1 MSFIHASLLQD
12 QRVVSTPIV
21 SRIISASFMA
31 TICRHMLLSLSVTSA
46 VQTAYGVLDDVRYL
60 LTPDVTQTCTAPILS
75 KVIVE
80 SGHFCNP
87 DPMLAHAR
95 QQETVC
101 LMTAIMA
108 QPLGSEFSSLALARI
123 NEHHNKYGDRINSDT
138 VLWLS
143 WYRNSIWSPL

>member
-1 MSFIHASLLQD
+1 MSYQPASYAPLFY
-12 QRVVSTPIV
+12 
-21 SRIISASFMA
+21 A
-31 TICRHMLLSLSVTSA
+31 LLSTYLVANIFGSQGRYRRGA
-46 VQTAYGVLDDVRYL
+46 IPAAYRVLDPVRYL
-60 LTPDVTQTCTAPILS
+60 LTAEVTQTCTAPILS
-75 KVIVE
+75 RVIVE

-95 QQETVC
+95 QQDTVC
-101 LMTAIMA
+101 LMTAMMA

-143 WYRNSIWSPL
+143 WYDNVIPLYWLC